1 MINGSTTPRAA
12 VATGALPWPRTDL
25 RRLSLRVGVFVF
37 CLASALLLT
46 ASRLEITRLRY
57 DLSNQDRQ
65 RQTLLAE
72 VARLQVEAAA
82 LSAPR
87 RVEAVATQLG
97 YVYPD
102 RGSVVV
108 LDE

>member
-1 MINGSTTPRAA
+1 MITSRTSPRA
-12 VATGALPWPRTDL
+12 VATTAPLVWPRTGL
-25 RRLSLRVGVFVF
+25 RTVGLRVTVFVF

-57 DLSNQDRQ
+57 GLSRLDRE
-65 RQTLLAE
+65 RQTLLAD

-87 RVEAVATQLG
+87 RVEAVAAQLG

>member
-1 MINGSTTPRAA
+1 MITDRPARTLATA
-12 VATGALPWPRTDL
+12 VPMTWPRTDL
-25 RRLSLRVGVFVF
+25 RRLGLRATVAVL
-37 CLASALLLT
+37 CLTSALLLT

-57 DLSNQDRQ
+57 ELSTLDRQ
-65 RQTLLAE
+65 RQSLLADA
-72 VARLQVEAAA
+72 ARLQVEAAA

-87 RVEAVATQLG
+87 RVEAVAAQLG

>member
-1 MINGSTTPRAA
+1 MISDRSTPRAI
-12 VATGALPWPRTDL
+12 ATTAPLAWPMADL
-25 RRLSLRVGVFVF
+25 RRVGLRASVVGF

-57 DLSNQDRQ
+57 ELSSLDRQ
-65 RQTLLAE
+65 RQSLLADA
-72 VARLQVEAAA
+72 ARLQVEEAA

-87 RVEAVATQLG
+87 RVEQVASQLG